1 VHNSLD
7 NSADR
12 FRLVVMIR
20 ELYTIKNIFLLRETQ
35 TIAVHKDSQWYQNWQ
50 NFKENNTYLHSLY
63 L

>member
-1 VHNSLD
+1 MHNSLD

-20 ELYTIKNIFLLRETQ
+20 ELHTIKNIFLLRETQ

>member
-12 FRLVVMIR
+12 FRLAVMIR
-20 ELYTIKNIFLLRETQ
+20 ELYTIKTIFLLRETQ